1 MGLVGESWRLQVD
14 GGLKEFDEMVVRIDD
29 GRCVKTDLCGF
40 FHEKVRRLHESGV
53 GDVRST
59 ANS

>member
-1 MGLVGESWRLQVD
+1 MGLEGESWRLQVD

-29 GRCVKTDLCGF
+29 GRCVKTDSCDF
-40 FHEKVRRLHESGV
+40 SHEKVRRLHESV
-53 GDVRST
+53 IGDVKST